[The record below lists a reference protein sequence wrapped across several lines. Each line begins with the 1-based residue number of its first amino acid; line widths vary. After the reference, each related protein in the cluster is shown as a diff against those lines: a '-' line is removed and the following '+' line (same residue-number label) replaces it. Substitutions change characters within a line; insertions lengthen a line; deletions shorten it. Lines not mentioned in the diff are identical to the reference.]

1 MAVTATETD
10 RTPDVAAARAAG
22 EIVKAFVAG
31 LESACYSGAD
41 SVTLV
46 TFFTEMERTAV
57 AGKTLAARRVE
68 ESNVHLLRGHRSAA
82 ELLAAQTG
90 DSLGEAKGLIRLGQQ
105 LADQPELE
113 VAFRDGKLSRRRA
126 ALVSDAAKVNP
137 DKERDLVDGAQTDSD
152 ASLKERCLRAK
163 AEGRSK
169 EDAER
174 HRRRLHE
181 QRSART
187 WTDADGA
194 FCLSAA
200 FAPEAGAELQ
210 AALEAQADRQF
221 HRARRE
227 GRFETSDAYRADALF
242 ALVTGKG
249 VLGPESRGSGP
260 LGSVAGPDGP
270 DSPAR
275 PPDPKATISVVVGLE
290 TLRRGQVADGERCEI
305 PGVGPVP
312 VEYVHGLLGEALVEL
327 LIVDAT
333 DVTAVYSAGRH
344 IPRRI
349 YSALRQRDPRCVV
362 PGCDAR
368 LGLEN
373 DHWVVDFAKGGLAS
387 MDNIARLCHHHHLL
401 RTHDGYRLLG
411 GPEEWQ
417 WLAPDNPKVP
427 KRMQRA
433 RQRGQRPKGP
443 PRPSSS
449 GKTAKEPR
457 QGTGPPTI
465 SPRK

>member
-1 MAVTATETD
+1 MAVVATETD
-10 RTPDVAAARAAG
+10 RAPDLAAARAAG
-22 EIVKAFVAG
+22 EVVKAFVAE
-31 LESACYSGAD
+31 LEAACYSGAD
-41 SVTLV
+41 SVSLV

-105 LADQPELE
+105 LADQPDLE
-113 VAFRDGKLSRRRA
+113 VAFRDGRLSRRRV

-137 DKERDLVDGAQTDSD
+137 DRERDLVGGAQTDSD

-181 QRSART
+181 QRSVRT

-194 FCLSAA
+194 FCLNAV
-200 FAPEAGAELQ
+200 FAPEAGAELK

-221 HRARRE
+221 DGARRE

-249 VLGPESRGSGP
+249 ILGPASRGSGP
-260 LGSVAGPDGP
+260 GCVAGPPG
-270 DSPAR
+270 PAR
-275 PPDPKATISVVVGLE
+275 APDPKVTVSVVVGLE
-290 TLRRGQVADGERCEI
+290 TLRRGQVHGGERCDI
-305 PGVGPVP
+305 PGVGPVS

-327 LIVDAT
+327 LIADAT

-349 YSALRQRDPRCVV
+349 YSAVLQRDPRCVV

-373 DHWVVDFAKGGLAS
+373 DHWVVDFARGGLAS

-411 GPEEWQ
+411 GPGEWQ
-417 WLAPDNPKVP
+417 WLAPDDPKVP
-427 KRMQRA
+427 KRMLRA
-433 RQRGQRPKGP
+433 RQRGQRQKGP

-449 GKTAKEPR
+449 GTRAKEPR
-457 QGTGPPTI
+457 QGIRLPTI
-465 SPRK
+465 NLRE

>member
-1 MAVTATETD
+1 MAVVATETD

-22 EIVKAFVAG
+22 EIVKTFVAG

-41 SVTLV
+41 SVSLV
-46 TFFTEMERTAV
+46 AFFTEMERTAV

-90 DSLGEAKGLIRLGQQ
+90 DSLGEAKGLIRLGRQ
-105 LADQPELE
+105 LAEQPELE
-113 VAFRDGKLSRRRA
+113 VAFRGGKLSRRRA

-194 FCLSAA
+194 FCLNAV

-221 HRARRE
+221 TAARRE
-227 GRFETSDAYRADALF
+227 GRFETSDAYRADALL

-249 VLGPESRGSGP
+249 ILGPIGRGRGSQ
-260 LGSVAGPDGP
+260 GSVAGPDGP
-270 DSPAR
+270 PR
-275 PPDPKATISVVVGLE
+275 PRDPKATVSVVVGLE
-290 TLRRGQVADGERCEI
+290 ALRRGQVHDGERCEI
-305 PGVGPVP
+305 PGVGPVS
-312 VEYVHGLLGEALVEL
+312 VEYAQGLLGQALVEL

-333 DVTAVYSAGRH
+333 DVAAVYSAGRH

-349 YSALRQRDPRCVV
+349 YSALLQRDPRCVV
-362 PGCDAR
+362 PGCDTR

-427 KRMQRA
+427 KRMLRAQR
-433 RQRGQRPKGP
+433 RGQRQKGP
-443 PRPSSS
+443 ARPSST
-449 GKTAKEPR
+449 GKVAKEPR
-457 QGTGPPTI
+457 QSTGPPP
-465 SPRK
+465 SNRKE